1 MGAVGRILLII
12 VVILVVAVGAGYF
25 LLPNA
30 ASRTETINVERPAPT
45 VFARLA
51 STPAGTVLGQG
62 VTLTEITSAA
72 DNTVVGNVAYAD
84 GATGRV
90 TYTVAPDGEGA
101 TVQVR
106 LEQDLGANP
115 VARFTAIGGGPVAPL
130 IGAATAAVTA
140 DLNVL
145 PNTSF
150 EGLQYTLVQTEERPF
165 FYIQNC
171 SPTDAEAVKSVV
183 ADSLLALRPIMARH
197 NLTISGPP
205 IAYEPRVENSE
216 YCYRIGYPYTG
227 RAPRV
232 LAVGAAGT
240 LPGGQALHVSY
251 TGTEEQVWALV
262 YNPMDA
268 LLAAAHLDDPST
280 NADDWANYEVY
291 NDDPAQ
297 AGGSRNRDIYYVVQG
312 DVTALTRI
320 LPPSA
325 ASAAPAAAP
334 AAPETPAAVTPP
346 AGAPAAATPAPA
358 APAPAAPAPA
368 H

>member
-1 MGAVGRILLII
+1 M
-12 VVILVVAVGAGYF
+12 
-25 LLPNA
+25 
-30 ASRTETINVERPAPT
+30 
-45 VFARLA
+45 
-51 STPAGTVLGQG
+51 
-62 VTLTEITSAA
+62 
-72 DNTVVGNVAYAD
+72 
-84 GATGRV
+84 
-90 TYTVAPDGEGA
+90 
-101 TVQVR
+101 
-106 LEQDLGANP
+106 
-115 VARFTAIGGGPVAPL
+115 
-130 IGAATAAVTA
+130 
-140 DLNVL
+140 
-145 PNTSF
+145 
-150 EGLQYTLVQTEERPF
+150 
-165 FYIQNC
+165 
-171 SPTDAEAVKSVV
+171 
-183 ADSLLALRPIMARH
+183 
-197 NLTISGPP
+197 
-205 IAYEPRVENSE
+205 
-216 YCYRIGYPYTG
+216 
-227 RAPRV
+227 

-240 LPGGQALHVSY
+240 LPGGQALHMSY